1 MEPVPLHQ
9 PSFRFPSA
17 FRLKSR
23 RLIRALFDRSRDDV
37 FSIAAGSIRL
47 LVRPVQKTA
56 LPATVP
62 LQVGFTTGRNIRRAV
77 DRNRIKRYMREAY
90 RLNQHELLSALES
103 HPDSALTIMV
113 IFRGHAGRARRQ
125 IPLHVP
131 TTLKLL
137 VDKIQ
142 QGSIPL

>member
-1 MEPVPLHQ
+1 MEPVPLYQ

-37 FSIAAGSIRL
+37 LSIASGSIRL
-47 LVRPVQKTA
+47 LVRPVPKMA
-56 LPATVP
+56 LRANVP
-62 LQVGFTTGRNIRRAV
+62 LQIGFTTGRNIRRAV

-90 RLNQHELLSALES
+90 RLNQHELLAVLES
-103 HPDSALTIMV
+103 YPDSALTLMV
-113 IFRGHAGRARRQ
+113 IFRGHTNRARRQ
-125 IPLHVP
+125 IPLHIP

-142 QGSIPL
+142 EGSIPL